1 LLSYILTGC
10 VGLKGEKKHRTECK
24 GTPACAPHPA
34 NGVRNGQPKGQDTGQ
49 ADHGDSQS
57 EDPDSALYFFC
68 CVHLATTWVN
78 LQMRQ
83 QSKPVVYGEY
93 VVLRR
98 SWLTFKAH
106 LQYFHTS

>member
-1 LLSYILTGC
+1 MCPTPGRRC
-10 VGLKGEKKHRTECK
+10 VKRPAKGAGH
-24 GTPACAPHPA
+24 
-34 NGVRNGQPKGQDTGQ
+34 

-57 EDPDSALYFFC
+57 EDPDSAPYLL